1 MDKQNSIK
9 HDSIKH
15 DSIKHDSPHES
26 VKLITCIINS
36 EAISKTSEKEL
47 LQTLYDEKKI
57 VRANSI
63 HCRGYAPLHETK
75 LKNSTLPQ
83 SHFSRLIEI
92 IVPSEEAD
100 QVFEFIFHKLNID
113 RPGVGVMHIK
123 SLNYSSG
130 FSMPET
136 LSVTGNHTE

>member
-1 MDKQNSIK
+1 MDKHN
-9 HDSIKH
+9 SIKH

-36 EAISKTSEKEL
+36 DAIGKTSEKEL
-47 LQTLYDEKKI
+47 LQTLYDEQKI

-63 HCRGYAPLHETK
+63 HCRGYSSLHETT
-75 LKNSTLPQ
+75 LKNSMLPQ
-83 SHFSRLIEI
+83 SHFARLIEI

-100 QVFEFIFHKLNID
+100 QVFEFIFHKLGID

-123 SLNYSSG
+123 SLDYSSG
-130 FSMPET
+130 FSIPET
-136 LSVTGNHTE
+136 LSVTGNHKE

>member
-1 MDKQNSIK
+1 MDKQN
-9 HDSIKH
+9 
-15 DSIKHDSPHES
+15 SIKHDSPHES

-47 LQTLYDEKKI
+47 LQALYDEQKI

-83 SHFSRLIEI
+83 SHFARLIEI
-92 IVPSEEAD
+92 IVPSEESD
-100 QVFEFIFHKLNID
+100 HVFEFIFHKLGID
-113 RPGVGVMHIK
+113 QPGVGVMHIK
-123 SLNYSSG
+123 SLDYSSG
-130 FSMPET
+130 FSLP
-136 LSVTGNHTE
+136 VTGNHTE

>member
-1 MDKQNSIK
+1 MDKQTSTK
-9 HDSIKH
+9 HGSY
-15 DSIKHDSPHES
+15 HES

-36 EAISKTSEKEL
+36 EAIAKVSEKEL

-63 HCRGYAPLHETK
+63 HCRGYIPLHETK

-92 IVPSEEAD
+92 IVPAEEAD
-100 QVFEFIFHKLNID
+100 HVFEFIFHKLGIG

-123 SLNYSSG
+123 ALDYSSG

-136 LSVTGNHTE
+136 GNQAE